1 MAGKKEEVFI
11 LAQSHGEMETNAAC
25 LKDFSVEERL
35 RITQYFEGKSEWL
48 LAADHYEKSNNQ
60 AKAFQLYFKAGQDN
74 IT

>member
-1 MAGKKEEVFI
+1 
-11 LAQSHGEMETNAAC
+11 METNAAC

>member
-1 MAGKKEEVFI
+1 MAGKKEEAFI

-35 RITQYFEGKSEWL
+35 RIAQYFEGKSEWL
-48 LAADHYEKSNNQ
+48 LAADHYEKCNNQ
-60 AKAFQLYFKAGQDN
+60 AKALKLYFKAGEEH